1 VDAEATAAAFADR
14 MRDEVEI
21 DAVANDLALTIDQT
35 VKPSA
40 QGLWL
45 RRSAP

>member
-1 VDAEATAAAFADR
+1 VDAEATAGAFADR

-21 DAVANDLALTIDQT
+21 DAVAGDLERTIDLT
-35 VKPSA
+35 VKPSS

-45 RRSAP
+45 RRSTP